1 MKGQLFDI
9 RADCGKYYD
18 LGCSSGLSFWVDMPV
33 LPMPSMRQ
41 IREIHDIRLQVS
53 KIRSGLDMQ
62 GLSIKSG
69 LKGVTKKLRM
79 SESSELCHTNL

>member
-18 LGCSSGLSFWVDMPV
+18 LGCSSGLSFWVD
-33 LPMPSMRQ
+33 MRQ

-69 LKGVTKKLRM
+69 LKGVTKKSRM
-79 SESSELCHTNL
+79 SESSELCHTSL